1 MPGSERT
8 HYALGEAII
17 SSRSQILVSY
27 GPVISTLAARG
38 GIVPNHSSSLNLYSI
53 LAATS

>member
-38 GIVPNHSSSLNLYSI
+38 GI
-53 LAATS
+53 